1 MLMWVMSRDGFFSA
15 VQNEYCSQDEVQ
27 VRARCKDDLKA
38 LMRVLG
44 IKQKIKT
51 TPDADYLYRIKLTK
65 RQWADY
71 LAETATNIHYSN
83 FKNASCRHDH
93 VRGRAYM
100 ECWSALFAW
109 QERIKK
115 RCSSTTK
122 SRSFILR

>member
-1 MLMWVMSRDGFFSA
+1 MWVMSRDGFFSA

-38 LMRVLG
+38 LMRTLG
-44 IKQKIKT
+44 INQKIKT
-51 TPDADYLYRIKLTK
+51 TPDADYLDRIKLAK
-65 RQWADY
+65 RKWADY
-71 LAETATNIHYSN
+71 LAETATNIRYSN

-93 VRGRAYM
+93 ERGDAYM
-100 ECWSALFAW
+100 RCWTALYQW